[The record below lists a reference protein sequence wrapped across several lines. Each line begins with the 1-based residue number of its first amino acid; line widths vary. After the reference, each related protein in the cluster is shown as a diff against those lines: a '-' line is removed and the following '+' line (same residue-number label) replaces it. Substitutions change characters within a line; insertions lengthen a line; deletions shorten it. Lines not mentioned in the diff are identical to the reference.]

1 MSGGAIYMWEN
12 YIEPTRKLGRLE
24 RKDAFKKWSVDSFF
38 HQKSVLIDIF
48 LFFIALTFKIF
59 AV

>member
-48 LFFIALTFKIF
+48 YFYSLSF
-59 AV
+59 